1 VDEWP
6 QAGMLGT
13 MSKVINLNK
22 ARKQK
27 ARAAKREQAD
37 QNAARHGRS
46 KADRALDTARS
57 DKAFQDHEA
66 HRRDEDE

>member
-1 VDEWP
+1 
-6 QAGMLGT
+6 

-22 ARKQK
+22 IRKQR

-46 KADRALDTARS
+46 KADRALDAARS
-57 DKAFQDHEA
+57 DKVLQDHEA
-66 HRRDEDE
+66 HRRDDDE